1 MIYHGYIEFFDYH
14 LMPTHS
20 LLSFEKPGL
29 VRRLAAIF
37 YDLVLISA
45 LIFLFLLPWVNIM
58 GNGKLI
64 TKIGMLIIIFSLPI
78 GFYLFFWNKE
88 GKTLGMM
95 AWRLQL
101 RSSNNQPFTSKQLI
115 IRYIGAWVSLL
126 CLGLGYL
133 WVLVDKDQMTWH
145 DRLSKTELIL
155 LPKKNK

>member
-1 MIYHGYIEFFDYH
+1 
-14 LMPTHS
+14 MPKHS

-45 LIFLFLLPWVNIM
+45 LIFILLLPWVNLM

-101 RSSNNQPFTSKQLI
+101 RSSNKQAFTIKQLL

-155 LPKKNK
+155 IPKKKKK